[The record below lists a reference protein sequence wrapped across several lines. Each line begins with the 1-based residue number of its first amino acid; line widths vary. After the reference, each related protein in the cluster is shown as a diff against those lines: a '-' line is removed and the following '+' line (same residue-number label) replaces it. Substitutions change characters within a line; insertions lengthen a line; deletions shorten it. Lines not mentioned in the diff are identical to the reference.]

1 MKVEA
6 PVLSDRVAELPM
18 DGQEDYTH
26 EPVPLNERRGPVTMT
41 LLWITMVTAFP
52 TVLIG
57 FQWYKQGL
65 SLSQVLLCSFI
76 SCLFLLAYSVPAAWL
91 GVRSGLT
98 YALLTRQTFG
108 LVGTWIV
115 SFNAIW
121 LMSAW
126 YALDSVLLA
135 DALKGLL
142 NVKLSIPVFA
152 AILSFIMAV
161 NNYFGFKGVANFA
174 RYFAA
179 PLLVMW
185 VAYTV
190 CKVAPSVTPQLLSAP
205 STVPFPTALTLV
217 SSFVIG
223 FAVWGNEPD
232 YWRYGKHNRWH
243 VFWSLA
249 LSVALGEIIF
259 PAAGWMVA
267 HLSGITD
274 YIAATNYMN
283 EYSFGGVAIFA
294 ALVLIANYFAANDSN
309 MYGMINAL
317 ENLKKMAHRKAVFLL
332 ATASSIF
339 AYFLALAGSSKSL
352 ESIASLNCIVIPV
365 MTVIMIVEEFVVKRR
380 HKLSDDISRVIPLGE
395 LPQMRWPAFIAAIV
409 GLIFGMLTAGILP
422 GLQAFY
428 VGICSVQSWLVAGII
443 YYVMRS
449 AELKKMSRGSQN
461 IDGAIDP

>member
-1 MKVEA
+1 
-6 PVLSDRVAELPM
+6 
-18 DGQEDYTH
+18 
-26 EPVPLNERRGPVTMT
+26 
-41 LLWITMVTAFP
+41 
-52 TVLIG
+52 
-57 FQWYKQGL
+57 
-65 SLSQVLLCSFI
+65 
-76 SCLFLLAYSVPAAWL
+76 LLAYSVPAAWL

-135 DALKGLL
+135 DALKGLFSV
-142 NVKLSIPVFA
+142 NWSIPIFA
-152 AILSFIMAV
+152 AILSFVMAI

-179 PLLVMW
+179 PLLVLW

-190 CKVAPSVTPQLLSAP
+190 CKVAPSITPTIMSAP
-205 STVPFPTALTLV
+205 GKVPFPTALTLV

-232 YWRYGKHNRWH
+232 YWRYGKANRTH

-249 LSVALGEIIF
+249 VSLMLGEIIF

-274 YIAATNYMN
+274 YIAATNFMN
-283 EYSFGGVAIFA
+283 DYSFGGIAIFA

-309 MYGMINAL
+309 MYGMINAV
-317 ENLKKMAHRKAVFLL
+317 ENLKKMPHRTAVFVL

-339 AYFLALAGSSKSL
+339 AYCLALAGSSKSL

-365 MTVIMIVEEFVVKRR
+365 MTVIMLVEEFVVKR
-380 HKLSDDISRVIPLGE
+380 HYALTEDISRVIPLGE
-395 LPQMRWPAFIAAIV
+395 LPRIRWPAFIAANV
-409 GLIFGMLTAGILP
+409 GLIFGILTSGIIP
-422 GLQAFY
+422 GLESWY
-428 VGICSVQSWLVAGII
+428 VGICSVQSWLVAGVL
-443 YYVMRS
+443 YYALR
-449 AELKKMSRGSQN
+449 AFEIKRAAN
-461 IDGAIDP
+461 